1 MTDCNMEIREAI
13 RRSRIKQYEI
23 ANKIGVNKST
33 LNVWLHVKE
42 LPPERKEQILRA
54 IDEIK
59 AELEEE

>member
-1 MTDCNMEIREAI
+1 MVECNMEIRETI

-42 LPPERKEQILRA
+42 LPPERKEQILQA
-54 IDEIK
+54 IEEIK
-59 AELEEE
+59 AEE

>member
-1 MTDCNMEIREAI
+1 MVECNMEIRETI

-42 LPPERKEQILRA
+42 LSPERKEQILRA
-54 IDEIK
+54 IEEIK
-59 AELEEE
+59 SELEEE

>member
-1 MTDCNMEIREAI
+1 MVERNMEVRETI

-42 LPPERKEQILRA
+42 LSPERKEQILQA
-54 IDEIK
+54 IEEIK
-59 AELEEE
+59 AEE

>member
-1 MTDCNMEIREAI
+1 MVECNMEVRETI

-42 LPPERKEQILRA
+42 LSPERKEQILQA
-54 IDEIK
+54 IEEIK
-59 AELEEE
+59 AEE